1 MEEDQEEEEERR
13 KGATVK
19 REGWGTATD
28 SLGSE
33 EVEEDSLRSEE
44 VKEDSLGSEE
54 VEENTAW
61 RVKRWRKTETEE

>member
-33 EVEEDSLRSEE
+33 EVEE
-44 VKEDSLGSEE
+44 
-54 VEENTAW
+54 NTAW